1 MLFSFTEHQRVSSCK
16 GKGSGKDRFDLQPLL
31 FAHSCF
37 VIAGALTHHLTTP
50 LPSLLAVH
58 TAVLSCNRASAAAEG
73 FTTTTVCSH
82 THVLLLNATRAHRV
96 ELQQSQQKQ
105 QQQQH
110 QQKQSPSKKKAHI
123 INNKKKSGAH
133 RITEAYVL
141 TDEQALHSLS
151 TPPPQLPLII
161 ALID

>member
-1 MLFSFTEHQRVSSCK
+1 MCPRVKERARGKTALICNHSCSPTPVSSSQ
-16 GKGSGKDRFDLQPLL
+16 GHSLIISLPRYHLYLL
-31 FAHSCF
+31 YN
-37 VIAGALTHHLTTP
+37 
-50 LPSLLAVH
+50 
-58 TAVLSCNRASAAAEG
+58 TAVLSCNRATAAAEG
-73 FTTTTVCSH
+73 FTTTVCSH
-82 THVLLLNATRAHRV
+82 THVLLLYATRAHRV

-105 QQQQH
+105 QQQQQH

-123 INNKKKSGAH
+123 INKKKSGAH

-151 TPPPQLPLII
+151 SPPPPQSPLII

>member
-1 MLFSFTEHQRVSSCK
+1 MCPRVKERARGKTALICNHSCSPPPVSSSQ
-16 GKGSGKDRFDLQPLL
+16 G
-31 FAHSCF
+31 HSL
-37 VIAGALTHHLTTP
+37 IISLPRYHLY
-50 LPSLLAVH
+50 LPYN
-58 TAVLSCNRASAAAEG
+58 TAVLSCSRASAAAEG

-82 THVLLLNATRAHRV
+82 THVLLLYATRAHRV